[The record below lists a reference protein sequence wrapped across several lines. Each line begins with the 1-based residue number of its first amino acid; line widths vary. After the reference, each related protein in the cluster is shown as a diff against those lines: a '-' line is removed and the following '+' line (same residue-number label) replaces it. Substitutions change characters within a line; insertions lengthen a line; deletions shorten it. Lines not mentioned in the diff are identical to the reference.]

1 MKHSLWIFALLFAL
15 TGVGTAQEES
25 KFIRYVSGED
35 PAQDGEL
42 QIAVTEFISADKQFK
57 VTLYGAVHIGDPEYY
72 AHVQKDLDGYDVV
85 LYEGVK
91 TGSQVNAE
99 TKILNVIQKG
109 FGNVLG
115 LSFQKDGIDYTRPNL
130 RHADIDIEQ
139 LQESMQGEQLTPFGG
154 MSGETTDKLL
164 PLLDLA
170 GDFIGKFLASNPQF
184 QAQLKTQLAQ
194 GLANADMR
202 ASLNPQM
209 YQAIVIDRN
218 KIVIDVL
225 QKQMQEEPAKT
236 NIGIFYGAGHNEDLT
251 ERLQTLGFTRSN
263 QRWVTGWKIGNG
275 ASEEIER
282 RPLLEDEELVPQDQ
296 LEPR

>member
-1 MKHSLWIFALLFAL
+1 MKRFFGLIALLFVL
-15 TGVGTAQEES
+15 TGVGNAQEAP
-25 KFIRYVSGED
+25 KFIKYVAGEN
-35 PAQDGEL
+35 PEQDGEL
-42 QIAVTEFISADKQFK
+42 QIAVTEFTSADKKFK

-72 AHVQKDLDGYDVV
+72 AQVQKDLDGYDVV

-164 PLLDLA
+164 PLLEMA

-194 GLANADMR
+194 GLANADMQ

-225 QKQMQEEPAKT
+225 QKQMQEEPAKA

-251 ERLQTLGFTRSN
+251 KRLTDLGFTQSN

-275 ASEEIER
+275 VSDRFE
-282 RPLLEDEELVPQDQ
+282 RPLEEEELVPQDQ
-296 LEPR
+296 FEPR